1 MRKDLKTT
9 YLGNY
14 MEPTASEIVR
24 ALKDTGIEYWSK
36 NEPPGLPLGEFGYR
50 IFVDKDRLEEARLIA
65 DRMHI
70 ESIRRQAVEED
81 AELESRVEDYDHE
94 SDEEI

>member
-1 MRKDLKTT
+1 MRKDLKTA

-14 MEPTASEIVR
+14 MEPTVSEIVR
-24 ALKDTGIEYWSK
+24 ALEDAGIEYWSK

-50 IFVDKDRLEEARLIA
+50 IFVDKDRLDEARLIA
-65 DRMHI
+65 DRIHI
-70 ESIRRQAVEED
+70 ESLRRQDVEED
-81 AELESRVEDYDHE
+81 AELESRVEDKDHE

>member
-1 MRKDLKTT
+1 
-9 YLGNY
+9 

-24 ALKDTGIEYWSK
+24 ALEDAGIEYWSK

-50 IFVDKDRLEEARLIA
+50 IFVAKDRLDEARLIA
-65 DRMHI
+65 DRIHI
-70 ESIRRQAVEED
+70 ESIRRQALEED
-81 AELESRVEDYDHE
+81 AELESRVEDTEHE